1 MSAAGPGGPETNKE
15 RSPTT
20 RKEPSQTGPGGGH
33 QMKPDKDPSREG
45 ERGAIAILMALALVG
60 LIGAAS
66 LAVDIGS
73 ALVTKTELQNVA
85 DASSLAATR
94 EVALIYKGLSANTDY
109 KTYTMT
115 SANIAAIKSKAATF
129 AAANKAAGLSIGLAS
144 ADTITATYDVKT
156 GNITP
161 STTGVRAVRVVSRRD
176 ETQNGRVQTA
186 LAGVL
191 GINEIGITA
200 QSTAAISALGSLK
213 AGKGEFPIALDEDW
227 WKSHSCGTNETLQ
240 FYPTSP
246 NSCLGW
252 HTFDSKPASAAK
264 LKNIV
269 KGIGDGSFQS
279 PETIAGETYY
289 EFTGGTIS
297 SALQDLE
304 DLFKLKRSGGS
315 WTVNAPVYESNN
327 CVNPNQ
333 QRKIVGFTR
342 VRLTEVKAPPNAKIE
357 GDVECGIYND
367 DELGDGGGPGDYG
380 VLVGTPGMIE

>member
-1 MSAAGPGGPETNKE
+1 
-15 RSPTT
+15 
-20 RKEPSQTGPGGGH
+20 
-33 QMKPDKDPSREG
+33 
-45 ERGAIAILMALALVG
+45 MAFALVG

-85 DASSLAATR
+85 DAGSLAAAR
-94 EVALIYKGLSANTDY
+94 EVALIYKALPVNTDY

-115 SANIAAIKSKAATF
+115 SSDLAAIKGKAATF
-129 AAANKAAGLSIGLAS
+129 AAANKAAGVSIGLAN
-144 ADTITATYDVKT
+144 ADTITATYDIKT
-156 GNITP
+156 GDITP
-161 STTGVRAVRVVSRRD
+161 STTGVRAVRVIGRRD

-186 LAGVL
+186 LASVL
-191 GINEIGITA
+191 GINDIGISA

-213 AGKGEFPIALDEDW
+213 SGKGEFPVALDEDW
-227 WKSHSCGTNETLQ
+227 WASHNCGTNEKLQ

-252 HTFDSKPASAAK
+252 HTFDSNPASAQK
-264 LKNIV
+264 LRSIV
-269 KGIGDGSFQS
+269 EGIENGTFQS

-289 EFTGGTIS
+289 QFIGGTVS

-304 DLFKLKRSGGS
+304 DLFKAKRSGGS

-342 VRLTEVKAPPNAKIE
+342 IRLTDVKAPPNARVE
-357 GDVECGIYND
+357 GDVECGVFND
-367 DELGDGGGPGDYG
+367 DEIGDGGGPGDFG